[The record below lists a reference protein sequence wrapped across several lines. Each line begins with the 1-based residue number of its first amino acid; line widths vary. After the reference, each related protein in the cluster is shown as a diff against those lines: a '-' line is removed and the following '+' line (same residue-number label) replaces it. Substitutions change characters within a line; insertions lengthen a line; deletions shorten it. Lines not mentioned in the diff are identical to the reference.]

1 MDVKTKTKVELATE
15 GYIYCFTNLRSQP
28 GLCKVGMTV
37 RTPTE
42 RLSEANGRDTWRSRV
57 CIYGHKQSI
66 TPYQIEFAK
75 KVSNPKQK
83 EQTLHDLLTHHT
95 DPLDSIVSGHPG
107 SKLPT
112 KNFYRELFRISP
124 QEVSTFF
131 ELCDGELW
139 DENASCPRCRRSPCD
154 ENLHPRV
161 VTLPPALEADVEA
174 YNVTWRELNPA
185 PLYRLG
191 PA

>member
-1 MDVKTKTKVELATE
+1 MDVKTKTKQPATKELATE
-15 GYIYCFTNLRSQP
+15 GYIYCFSNPISQP

-42 RLSEANGRDTWRSRV
+42 RLSEANNPPKKWTIKSKKCFCVV
-57 CIYGHKQSI
+57 CIYEHKQAIS
-66 TPYQIEFAK
+66 PYQLEFAK

-83 EQTLHDLLTHHT
+83 EQTLHKLLTHHT
-95 DPLDSIVSGHPG
+95 DPLNSIVSGHTRNNRFQPPKYFTG

-112 KNFYRELFRISP
+112 ENFCDRELFRISP

-139 DENASCPRCRRSPCD
+139 NSS
-154 ENLHPRV
+154 
-161 VTLPPALEADVEA
+161 TLPPL
-174 YNVTWRELNPA
+174 
-185 PLYRLG
+185 
-191 PA
+191 